1 MPSLIGNYSITS
13 TNSSTLNSDSIATA
27 NALSISVATATKDL
41 LLPAIDTKAPR
52 NNPIFT
58 GTVQGIT
65 ANMITATADDGTT
78 SNVQNELNSIYN
90 MTARDVPSDGSPGG
104 GPSNVQTDISIMKAA
119 ISQKAEI
126 NNPTFSGTVNGI
138 TASMIRSTIP
148 AGQTSRTVQQDIDG
162 IKTQMLT
169 DSNSVVNKVDKV
181 DSQMQGDVVI
191 SPKTSE
197 GLETTLSINST
208 GTSGNNFSTL
218 YLNNAGQN
226 GKLFFNTPIVGL
238 VLSTTGAPIRLS
250 PNNNEALVVNNDK
263 SCLLGGDVTVTGNM
277 KNKIQLSNNFPSNA
291 ISSVISEN
299 TSATGYARLQL
310 QTPSNVAYMQ
320 MGKSEG
326 LLVSTETALPMMF
339 SPNKSEAMRLNAN
352 GNASFRKDVEVT
364 GLATSGNIWIE
375 RSMNNAQTYTYADSI
390 AFADKP
396 NYTGWK
402 VLFFHN
408 NSIISDRGPSI
419 YVGPTASTPY
429 WNSVT
434 PRVFNI
440 RKSGIYSIKANIF
453 AEFQTARYDSSL
465 SLRIC
470 FLPPGATLGNEKF
483 QNYENKTHLAWRSF
497 ETLNIEDTFPC
508 AAGTLVWVEF
518 KATSMS
524 STTSPIIFTA
534 GDSTLRLHLVN

>member
-65 ANMITATADDGTT
+65 ANMITATADNGTT

-90 MTARDVPSDGSPGG
+90 MTASDVPSNGSPGG
-104 GPSNVQTDISIMKAA
+104 GPSNVQADILTMKAA

-148 AGQTSRTVQQDIDG
+148 VGQTSRTVQQDIDD
-162 IKTQMLT
+162 IKT
-169 DSNSVVNKVDKV
+169 DIGSAANKVDKV

-250 PNNNEALVVNNDK
+250 PNNNEALLVNNDK
-263 SCLLGGDVTVTGNM
+263 SCLFGGDVTVTGNM

-352 GNASFRKDVEVT
+352 GNASFWKDVEVT

-375 RSMNNAQTYTYADSI
+375 RSMNNTQSYTYADSI

-396 NYTGWK
+396 NFTGWK

-419 YVGPTASTPY
+419 YVGPTAP
-429 WNSVT
+429 
-434 PRVFNI
+434 
-440 RKSGIYSIKANIF
+440 
-453 AEFQTARYDSSL
+453 TARYDSSL

-470 FLPPGATLGNEKF
+470 ILPPGETAGNERF
-483 QNYENKTHLAWRSF
+483 QNYENKTHIAWRAWES
-497 ETLNIEDTFPC
+497 LNIQDTFPC

-518 KATSMS
+518 KATNMT
-524 STTSPIIFTA
+524 STTSPIIFSA